1 MMSIQ
6 IEFIGVEVLKGMTLE
21 KRIDFILEHVK
32 DDRIVVIE
40 EGMSA
45 IEEGKLIQA
54 TMLQVTKKF
63 QGIEVSTLREKT
75 ANGLREMLIR
85 MLGGSTGGL
94 TVIGPAK
101 LIKQISKDP
110 RRITMLALP
119 DEEERKQTKK

>member
-1 MMSIQ
+1 
-6 IEFIGVEVLKGMTLE
+6 MTLE
-21 KRIDFILEHVK
+21 KKIDFILEHVK
-32 DDRIVVIE
+32 DDSIVVIE

-45 IEEGKLIQA
+45 VEEGKLIEA
-54 TMLQVTKKF
+54 TMLQINKKF

-110 RRITMLALP
+110 KRITMLALP
-119 DEEERKQTKK
+119 DEDDKKPVKI